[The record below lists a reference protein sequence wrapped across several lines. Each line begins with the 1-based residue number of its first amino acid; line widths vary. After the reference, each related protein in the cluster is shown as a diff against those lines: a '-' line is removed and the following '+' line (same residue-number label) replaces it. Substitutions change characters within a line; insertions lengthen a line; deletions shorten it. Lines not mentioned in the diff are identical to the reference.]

1 MSMTDCFGDP
11 ISRAPRIVRAD
22 TPSGTVSAAIYG
34 TTGPYVVLL
43 HGIPG
48 SRASWDA
55 VAPALAE
62 SCRVIVPD
70 LLGFGESIPRNGPHH
85 LRGQAD
91 GIMMLLNEIGADT
104 CHLVG
109 FDFGGP
115 IAVTLCRRDPG
126 RCLSLVLLATNVFRD
141 TPIPAPLRLA
151 RIPLLGD
158 LWFRMLFG
166 RVGLMLLWHAAVRAK
181 EKFPK
186 AMYLRTLHPAQNI
199 TTTREIFLMS
209 MRDLRGLYDEAHS
222 ALSRMRVP
230 TTVVWADQD
239 PFFPVPVGEAVAAQ
253 MPHSRLVVL
262 NGCGHFIPQEKPAEV
277 ISILQAQICPQLRQ
291 QSSRNA

>member
-1 MSMTDCFGDP
+1 MTDCLRDP
-11 ISRAPRIVRAD
+11 ITRAPRIVRAD
-22 TPSGTVSAAIYG
+22 TSSGMVSAAVYG
-34 TTGPYVVLL
+34 TTGPYVLLL

-115 IAVTLCRRDPG
+115 IAVTLFRRDAG
-126 RCLSLVLLATNVFRD
+126 RCLSLVLLATNVFTD

-181 EKFPK
+181 EQFPK
-186 AMYLRTLHPAQNI
+186 HMYLQTLHPTHNI
-199 TTTREIFLMS
+199 TTTRQIFLLS
-209 MRDLRGLYDEAHS
+209 MRDLRGLYGEVHS
-222 ALSRMRVP
+222 ALSRVRVP
-230 TTVVWADQD
+230 ATVVWADQD
-239 PFFPVPVGEAVAAQ
+239 PFFPVPIGQAVAAQ

-277 ISILQAQICPQLRQ
+277 ISILKAHICPAR
-291 QSSRNA
+291 

>member
-1 MSMTDCFGDP
+1 MTHCPRDP
-11 ISRAPRIVRAD
+11 ITRAPRIVRAD
-22 TPSGTVSAAIYG
+22 TARGMVTAAVYG

-62 SCRVIVPD
+62 SSRVIVPD

-91 GIMMLLNEIGADT
+91 GIMTLLNEIGADT
-104 CHLVG
+104 YHLVG

-115 IAVTLCRRDPG
+115 IAVTLLGRDEG
-126 RCLSLVLLATNVFRD
+126 RCLSLVLLATNVFTD

-151 RIPLLGD
+151 RVPLLGD

-166 RVGLMLLWHAAVRAK
+166 RVGLTLLWHAAVRAK
-181 EKFPK
+181 AQFPK
-186 AMYLRTLHPAQNI
+186 HTYLRALHPAQNI
-199 TTTREIFLMS
+199 TSTREIFLLS
-209 MRDLRGLYDEAHS
+209 LRDLRGLYGEVHS
-222 ALSRMRVP
+222 ALSRVRVP
-230 TTVVWADQD
+230 VTVVWADQD
-239 PFFPVPVGEAVAAQ
+239 PFFPVRVGQAVAAEL
-253 MPHSRLVVL
+253 PHSRLVVL

-277 ISILQAQICPQLRQ
+277 ISILQAQI
-291 QSSRNA
+291 